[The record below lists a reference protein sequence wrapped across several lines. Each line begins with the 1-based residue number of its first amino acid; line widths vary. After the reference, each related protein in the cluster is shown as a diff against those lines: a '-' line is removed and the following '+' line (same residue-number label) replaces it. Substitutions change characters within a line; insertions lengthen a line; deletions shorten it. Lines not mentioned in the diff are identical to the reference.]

1 MSKIIRLKKGI
12 FDQTHP
18 AIPEEQT
25 INYTSQRL
33 TETLFHES
41 HPLFQKLLESFD
53 EKDIR
58 SRRIRFDI
66 CGKALY
72 TKHPVSG
79 KNMIV
84 LNLTALSLQMV
95 MRDTRVKQSEESDA
109 QTALMQKTI
118 ESYFSEQGF
127 SLPCD
132 SSDEIERFLE
142 YLANDIPEVW
152 NYFRVITKAE

>member
-1 MSKIIRLKKGI
+1 MT
-12 FDQTHP
+12 Q
-18 AIPEEQT
+18 EEM
-25 INYTSQRL
+25 
-33 TETLFHES
+33 TENNTAHNAAS
-41 HPLFQKLLESFD
+41 NTRSPLPDSFD
-53 EKDIR
+53 TIKRFIFNEKDIR

-132 SSDEIERFLE
+132 SSDEMERFLE
-142 YLANDIPEVW
+142 YLAKDLPEVW
-152 NYFRVITKAE
+152 NYFRVITKES

>member
-1 MSKIIRLKKGI
+1 MKKCV
-12 FDQTHP
+12 FDQSHP

-33 TETLFHES
+33 TETLLHES
-41 HPLFQKLLESFD
+41 NPLFQKLLESFD

-79 KNMIV
+79 RNMVIF
-84 LNLTALSLQMV
+84 NLTALSLQMV
-95 MRDTRVKQSEESDA
+95 MRDARVKQPEETDA
-109 QTALMQKTI
+109 LTSRMQRAFD
-118 ESYFSEQGF
+118 SYFSEQGF

-132 SSDEIERFLE
+132 SSDEMERFLE
-142 YLANDIPEVW
+142 YLAKDIPEVW
-152 NYFRVITKAE
+152 NYFRVITKES

>member
-58 SRRIRFDI
+58 SRRIRLDI

-132 SSDEIERFLE
+132 SSDEMERFLE
-142 YLANDIPEVW
+142 YLAKDIPEVW

>member
-18 AIPEEQT
+18 TIPEEQT

-53 EKDIR
+53 EKDIH

-127 SLPCD
+127 SLPCN
-132 SSDEIERFLE
+132 SSDEMERFLE